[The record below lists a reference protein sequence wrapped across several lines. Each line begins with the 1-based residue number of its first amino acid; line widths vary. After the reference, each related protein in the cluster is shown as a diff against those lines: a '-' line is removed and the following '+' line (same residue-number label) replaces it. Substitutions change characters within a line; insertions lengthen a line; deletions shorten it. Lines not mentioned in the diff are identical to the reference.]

1 MASAQ
6 DVICEQCVLPSHEK
20 FEVGC
25 VDKAGVAVGADVE
38 VVPKS
43 TYVGGISS
51 ILSTSLE
58 VRVGCVTIS
67 AAALV
72 AGWCTVFL
80 G

>member
-1 MASAQ
+1 VASAQ

-20 FEVGC
+20 LEVGC

-38 VVPKS
+38 VVSKS
-43 TYVGGISS
+43 TYVGGMSS

-67 AAALV
+67 ASALV
-72 AGWCTVFL
+72 AG
-80 G
+80 

>member
-20 FEVGC
+20 LEVGC
-25 VDKAGVAVGADVE
+25 VDKTGVAVGADVE

-43 TYVGGISS
+43 TYVGAISS
-51 ILSTSLE
+51 ILSTSVE
-58 VRVGCVTIS
+58 VRVGCITIS

-72 AGWCTVFL
+72 AG
-80 G
+80 

>member
-1 MASAQ
+1 VASAQ
-6 DVICEQCVLPSHEK
+6 DVICEQCVLPSHEN
-20 FEVGC
+20 FETDC
-25 VDKAGVAVGADVE
+25 VDKTGVAVGADVE

-51 ILSTSLE
+51 ILSTSVE

-72 AGWCTVFL
+72 AG
-80 G
+80 

>member
-20 FEVGC
+20 LEAGC
-25 VDKAGVAVGADVE
+25 VDKAGVTVGTDVE

-43 TYVGGISS
+43 TYVGAISS
-51 ILSTSLE
+51 ILSTSVE
-58 VRVGCVTIS
+58 VRVGCVRIS

-72 AGWCTVFL
+72 AG
-80 G
+80 

>member
-20 FEVGC
+20 LEPDC
-25 VDKAGVAVGADVE
+25 VDKSGVAVGADVE

-43 TYVGGISS
+43 TYVGGMSS
-51 ILSTSLE
+51 ILSTSVE

-67 AAALV
+67 AAALI
-72 AGWCTVFL
+72 AG
-80 G
+80 

>member
-20 FEVGC
+20 LEVGC
-25 VDKAGVAVGADVE
+25 VDKTGVAVGADVE

-43 TYVGGISS
+43 TYVGAISS
-51 ILSTSLE
+51 ILSILSTSVE
-58 VRVGCVTIS
+58 VRVGCITIS

-72 AGWCTVFL
+72 AG
-80 G
+80 